1 MAVDLVSDPLLNAVG
16 GSETKLKPSKP
27 VTEWPGVKA
36 FFVSP
41 YTQSASV
48 ERMYNERQ
56 KLSDKKALA
65 KAGGPKMS
73 VTETSRLA
81 ALESGAKSLSEL
93 RKLERQ
99 IQSENDPTG
108 LYKLISSLGIDTN
121 AKSLNEIKRMA
132 LIEIKK
138 KMGAAADAATSG
150 M

>member
-1 MAVDLVSDPLLNAVG
+1 
-16 GSETKLKPSKP
+16 
-27 VTEWPGVKA
+27 
-36 FFVSP
+36 
-41 YTQSASV
+41 
-48 ERMYNERQ
+48 
-56 KLSDKKALA
+56 
-65 KAGGPKMS
+65 MS